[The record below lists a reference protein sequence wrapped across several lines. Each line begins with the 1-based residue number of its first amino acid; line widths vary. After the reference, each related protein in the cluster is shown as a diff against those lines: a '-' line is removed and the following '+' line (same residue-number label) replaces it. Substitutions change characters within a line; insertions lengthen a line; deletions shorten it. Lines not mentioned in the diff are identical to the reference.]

1 MTIDT
6 RALKALIYEAVEE
19 YRKQLVELE
28 DLLTSEF
35 NGCGVLDCDLEYE
48 IAQSSPYLR
57 MIGCKDYP
65 ALAVITTDYTGAL
78 EARIASRDDWNDAY
92 ISPKL
97 ERALERAR
105 ANAIALS
112 AMGDMILE
120 VVQS

>member
-19 YRKQLVELE
+19 YRKQLESLKELLE
-28 DLLTSEF
+28 CEYGSLESDLQCELPA
-35 NGCGVLDCDLEYE
+35 DK
-48 IAQSSPYLR
+48 PYLR
-57 MIGCKDYP
+57 LTGSADYP
-65 ALAVITTDYTGAL
+65 KLAIIETDYTGRWNAY
-78 EARIASRDDWNDAY
+78 IADEDAIDKD

-105 ANAIALS
+105 ASAITLS

>member
-6 RALKALIYEAVEE
+6 RALKALIHEAIEDYRQQLESLKELLESE
-19 YRKQLVELE
+19 Y
-28 DLLTSEF
+28 D
-35 NGCGVLDCDLEYE
+35 GCGILDSDLQYE
-48 IAQSSPYLR
+48 LPADKPYLR
-57 MIGCKDYP
+57 LTGSADYP
-65 ALAVITTDYTGAL
+65 KLAIIETDYTGRWNAY
-78 EARIASRDDWNDAY
+78 IADEDAIDKD

-105 ANAIALS
+105 ASAITLS

>member
-6 RALKALIYEAVEE
+6 SALRALIHEAVEE
-19 YRKQLVELE
+19 YRKQLEQIK
-28 DLLTSEF
+28 DLLETEF
-35 NGCGVLDCDLEYE
+35 GGTVCGSLQDEMCG
-48 IAQSSPYLR
+48 IAP
-57 MIGCKDYP
+57 IIGVEGCKDYP
-65 ALAVITTDYTGAL
+65 KVVIIETDYTGRWNAY
-78 EARIASRDDWNDAY
+78 IADEDVTDID

>member
-6 RALKALIYEAVEE
+6 RALRALIHEAIEDYGQQLESLKELLECE
-19 YRKQLVELE
+19 YGSLESDLQCELPA
-28 DLLTSEF
+28 DK
-35 NGCGVLDCDLEYE
+35 
-48 IAQSSPYLR
+48 PYLR
-57 MIGCKDYP
+57 LTGSADYP
-65 ALAVITTDYTGAL
+65 KLVIIETDYTGRWNAY
-78 EARIASRDDWNDAY
+78 IADEDAADIN

-112 AMGDMILE
+112 AIGDMILE